1 MNLNSSLYEQDYY
14 LWLEKTA
21 YLLENRQFTE
31 LDLENLVDEIL
42 DMSRSEKK
50 SLKSN
55 LIVLLQHL
63 LKYRYQPTKRT
74 KSWRLTIEEHR
85 YRIKEGLQDS
95 PSLKP
100 FFQEVLNECYQ
111 QAKKRASIETKLSI
125 DAFPDES
132 PFTIEQILDS
142 DYLPE

>member
-1 MNLNSSLYEQDYY
+1 MKLNPDLYEQDYY

-21 YLLENRQFTE
+21 YLLENREFSD
-31 LDLENLVDEIL
+31 LDLGNLLNEIL
-42 DMSRSEKK
+42 SMGRSEKRA
-50 SLKSN
+50 LEIN

-63 LKYRYQPTKRT
+63 LKYRYQPIKRT
-74 KSWRLTIEEHR
+74 NSWRLTIEEHR
-85 YRIKEGLQDS
+85 YRIKKELQDS
-95 PSLKP
+95 PSLKS
-100 FFQEVLNECYQ
+100 FFQEVFNECYQ

-125 DAFPDES
+125 KAFPERS